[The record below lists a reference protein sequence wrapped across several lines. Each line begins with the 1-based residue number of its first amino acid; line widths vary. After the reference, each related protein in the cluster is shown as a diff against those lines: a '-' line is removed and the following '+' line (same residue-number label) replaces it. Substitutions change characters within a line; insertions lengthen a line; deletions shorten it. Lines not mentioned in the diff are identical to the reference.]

1 MTLPYP
7 NSDRVCLTND
17 FITKYI
23 YDRISELELDLSKF
37 EVQIDRVD
45 DVFNSSYPESV
56 RVCVYLTNFLTN
68 IKGCQVFFVA
78 FGDQSEDARKVCTDL
93 DKLIDEVTKVSV
105 DDALSIIRRSYN
117 FYNNKKENE
126 NMNTSVIDNYG
137 VYRYAN
143 EKTQEEV
150 ELYEKINKIRA
161 EADKKIAKLK
171 ADFKE
176 QMEKKNRDAKSK
188 EIHDKYQSLIDSGF
202 NADQAYDILKTK
214 IGEFDL

>member
-7 NSDRVCLTND
+7 NSDRVYLTND

-37 EVQIDRVD
+37 EIQIDRKFYYD
-45 DVFNSSYPESV
+45 ARYV
-56 RVCVYLTNFLTN
+56 RISVYLTNLFTN
-68 IKGCQVFFVA
+68 IKGCQMIYA
-78 FGDQSEDARKVCTDL
+78 SLDDDSQDTYERCTDL
-93 DKLIDEVTKVSV
+93 DKLIDNVTKIPI
-105 DDALSIIRRSYN
+105 DDALNTIRRSYN
-117 FYNNKKENE
+117 SYKNKKENE
-126 NMNTSVIDNYG
+126 NMNTSTIDNNG
-137 VYRYAN
+137 VYRYSR
-143 EKTQEEV
+143 EKTPEEI
-150 ELYEKINKIRA
+150 ELDEKINKIRA

-176 QMEKKNRDAKSK
+176 KMEKKKRDAKSK

-214 IGEFDL
+214 LGEFDL

>member
-7 NSDRVCLTND
+7 NSDCVFLTND

-37 EVQIDRVD
+37 EIQIDRKVD
-45 DVFNSSYPESV
+45 YDARSV
-56 RVCVYLTNFLTN
+56 RISVYLTNLLVN
-68 IKGCQVFFVA
+68 IKGCQMLYA
-78 FGDQSEDARKVCTDL
+78 SLDDDSQDAYERCTDL
-93 DKLIDEVTKVSV
+93 DKLIDNVTKVSV

-126 NMNTSVIDNYG
+126 NMNTSTTDNNV
-137 VYRYAN
+137 VYRYSR
-143 EKTQEEV
+143 EKTPEEI
-150 ELYEKINKIRA
+150 ELDEKINKIRA

-176 QMEKKNRDAKSK
+176 QMEKKKRDAKSK

-202 NADQAYDILKTK
+202 NADQAYDILKTT

>member
-7 NSDRVCLTND
+7 NNGRVYLTND

-23 YDRISELELDLSKF
+23 YDRICELELDQSKF
-37 EVQIDRVD
+37 EIQIDRVD
-45 DVFNSSYPESV
+45 DVFDSNYPESV
-56 RVCVYLTNFLTN
+56 RVCVYLTNLFTN
-68 IKGCQVFFVA
+68 IKGCQVFFVS
-78 FGDQSEDARKVCTDL
+78 FGDQSEDARKVCSDL

-105 DDALSIIRRSYN
+105 DDALDIIDRAYYSYK
-117 FYNNKKENE
+117 NKKENE
-126 NMNTSVIDNYG
+126 NMNTSTFNNYG
-137 VYRYAN
+137 VCGWSN

-150 ELYEKINKIRA
+150 ELHEKINKIRA

-176 QMEKKNRDAKSK
+176 QTEKKKRDAKSK

-202 NADQAYDILKTK
+202 TAEQAYDILKTK
-214 IGEFDL
+214 LGEFDL